1 MRTPTPL
8 LVGTILVAVFV
19 FGRYWWLSENAVSD
33 IFGVGSDSKS
43 ESIRNPADR
52 RIADAQQSISLSP
65 NIHVSKD
72 QSVFDEF
79 THLLKVKRFPEA
91 IDLYQQIYSSYD
103 ETFSRGV
110 RMALIEE
117 TTGLMKRDLESASQL
132 LTIYVQVF
140 YRDVD
145 ALLRL
150 ATILEQQRNY
160 QQSIL
165 RLQDAY
171 VAAHQEIDLK
181 NIQSRIDRVIN
192 QYAQQF
198 EKSKNY
204 TGLAGLYRLLT
215 ERQPDHAPYYLRL
228 AQAQLAANDSQSAL
242 TALRYIQYDSDLGSR
257 ARELISAIEESWG
270 KSSSEGKYHVVPLIS
285 SGNHFFVTAQI
296 NGYSAKLMLDTGA
309 SITVIKSD
317 MARLASININ
327 HSKTVVLN
335 TANGPVRAET
345 ADVNQLRLGEILASN
360 IKIVVLDL
368 EELSD
373 ADGLLGMD
381 FLSRYRFTID
391 RDRSA
396 LLLTP

>member
-1 MRTPTPL
+1 MRTPTLL
-8 LVGTILVAVFV
+8 LVGTILVAVFI
-19 FGRYWWLSENAVSD
+19 FGRYWWPSQNAVSD
-33 IFGVGSDSKS
+33 ILRAEGEGKS
-43 ESIRNPADR
+43 EPIRDPAKR
-52 RIADAQQSISLSP
+52 RIADTQQSILSSP

-79 THLLKVKRFPEA
+79 TQLLKVKRFTEA
-91 IDLYQQIYSSYD
+91 IDLYQQIYSRYN
-103 ETFSRGV
+103 ETFSRQV
-110 RMALIEE
+110 RMVLIEE
-117 TTGLMKRDLESASQL
+117 ATDLMKRDLESASQL
-132 LTIYVQVF
+132 LTSYVQVF

-171 VAAHQEIDLK
+171 VAAHQEIELK
-181 NIQSRIDRVIN
+181 SIQSRIDRVIN
-192 QYAQQF
+192 QYAQQT
-198 EKSKNY
+198 EKSENY
-204 TGLAGLYRLLT
+204 ARLVGLYRLLT
-215 ERQPDHAPYYLRL
+215 ERQPDHAAYYLEL
-228 AQAQLAANDSQSAL
+228 ARAQLSANDSQSAL
-242 TALRYIQYDSDLGSR
+242 ATLRYIQYDSDLGSR
-257 ARELISAIEESWG
+257 ARELISAIEESG
-270 KSSSEGKYHVVPLIS
+270 GTSSSGGKYHVVPLIS

-296 NGYSAKLMLDTGA
+296 NGYSARLLLDTGA

-317 MARLASININ
+317 MARTAGININ

-396 LLLTP
+396 LLLNP